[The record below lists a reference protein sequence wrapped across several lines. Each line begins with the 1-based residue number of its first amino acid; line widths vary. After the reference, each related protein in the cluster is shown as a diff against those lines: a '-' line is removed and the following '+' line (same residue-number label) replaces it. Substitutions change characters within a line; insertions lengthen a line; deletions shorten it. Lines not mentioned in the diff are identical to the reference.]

1 MKMLALCLGLFLA
14 AFAGVALTSCMPGER
29 ALPAAVTTAME
40 TAFNRSDVAACAAL
54 YTDDA
59 EIISEDAPVVRGKK
73 AIEAYFR
80 DQVQRD
86 ISFDTDTTVNVVSGD
101 LAFEQGTYRVRDV
114 RRGVDVEYG
123 EFLNVWKRV
132 DGQWKNYRSMFN
144 TTEAPRGDVTFTP
157 EESGS

>member
-1 MKMLALCLGLFLA
+1 MKMFALCLCLVLVGC
-14 AFAGVALTSCMPGER
+14 TPGEQ
-29 ALPAAVTTAME
+29 ALPNDVVTGME
-40 TAFNRSDVAACAAL
+40 TAFNRSDVAACAAM

-73 AIEAYFR
+73 AILAFFR
-80 DQVQRD
+80 DQIERD
-86 ISFDTDTTVNVVSGD
+86 TAFDTDTTVSIVSGD

-132 DGQWKNYRSMFN
+132 DGEWKNYRSMFN
-144 TTEAPRGDVTFTP
+144 TTQSPRGDVTFTP
-157 EESGS
+157 EEGTS